1 MMNKKFENGDKVPMI
16 GLGTWKSDPGDVY
29 EAVKIAVKA
38 GYRHID
44 CAPIYGNEKE
54 VGDAL
59 TELFEEGVVK
69 REELWI
75 TSKLWNDA
83 HRENQVIPALNKT
96 LDDLQLDY
104 LDLFLIHWP
113 VALKEGLHFPE
124 GPEDFYSLDE
134 VPLTETWKG
143 MEGAQ
148 VEGLARH
155 IGVSNFSKEK
165 IEELYHEGTVRP
177 EMNQIELH
185 PFLQQSD
192 LVEFCQENGTH
203 VTAYSPLGSKDRPSQ
218 LKKDNE
224 PSLLEHP
231 VIAEIAEKHNA
242 TPGQIL
248 IRWAMERDTIVI
260 PKSVSENH
268 ITENIKAAD
277 LELDEDDL
285 ESIHDLDKG
294 FRYVD
299 GSFWAME
306 GSPYTLSDL
315 WNE

>member
-1 MMNKKFENGDKVPMI
+1 MMKKEFENGDKVPMI
-16 GLGTWKSDPGDVY
+16 GLGTWKSDPGDVFK
-29 EAVKIAVKA
+29 AVKIAVKA

-54 VGDAL
+54 VGNAL
-59 TELFEEGVVK
+59 SELFDEGVVD

-83 HRENQVIPALNKT
+83 HRENQVIPALKKT
-96 LDDLQLDY
+96 LEDLQLNY

-113 VALKEGLHFPE
+113 VALQEGMHFPE
-124 GPEDFYSLDE
+124 GPDDFYSLDE

-143 MEGAQ
+143 MEAAK
-148 VEGLARH
+148 VEGLTRH

-165 IEELYHEGTVRP
+165 VEKLYEEGTARP
-177 EMNQIELH
+177 EMNQVELH

-218 LKKDNE
+218 LKKDDE

-231 VIAEIAEKHNA
+231 VIGEIAEKHNA
-242 TPGQIL
+242 TPGQVL
-248 IRWAMERDTIVI
+248 IRWAMERETIVI

-268 ITENIKAAD
+268 ITENLKAAD
-277 LELDEDDL
+277 LKLDEDDL
-285 ESIHDLDKG
+285 ESISELDKG